1 MPIVEHAAL
10 PETPWRPNYRKWDVT
25 GPEDGTINSNLF
37 ISAADPGAGA
47 PLHTHTTD
55 ELIVLLEGE
64 LEVRIG
70 EEVVTVGADHTLV
83 VPPGTPH
90 GFTVVGDKEARMLT
104 FLPVTDMSGH
114 TTYLEGG
121 PPSRVTD

>member
-1 MPIVEHAAL
+1 MPIVKHATL

-25 GPEDGTINSNLF
+25 RPEDGTTSSNLF
-37 ISAADPGAGA
+37 ISAAAPGAGA

-70 EEVVTVGADHTLV
+70 DEIVTVGADHTLV
-83 VPPGTPH
+83 IPPNMAH
-90 GFTVVGDKEARMLT
+90 EFTVVGHNEARMLT
-104 FLPVTDMSGH
+104 FLPVTNMSGH
-114 TTYLEGG
+114 TTYLDGL
-121 PPSRVTD
+121 PPGKNDS